1 MSSGVDTEKTRNTAR
16 YFTENRH
23 VAWIVLVATIAW
35 GLLSYVAMPKRKDPE
50 IPVRVAAAIVS
61 WPGASAE
68 KIEELVTRKV
78 EEKIAENSK
87 VEHIDSTTRTGVAV
101 ITVTLQEGVKEPGK
115 EFDFSGGGAGT
126 SHRAR

>member
-1 MSSGVDTEKTRNTAR
+1 MSHGHSDAERIRTTQNTAR

-23 VAWIVLVATIAW
+23 VAWVLLVATIAW

-50 IPVRVAAAIVS
+50 IAVRVAAAIVA

-68 KIEELVTRKV
+68 KMEQLVTRKL
-78 EEKIAENSK
+78 EEKIAESSK

-101 ITVTLQEGVKEPGK
+101 VTVTLQEGVKEPPK
-115 EFDFSGGGAGT
+115 EFDDIKLK
-126 SHRAR
+126 